1 MPEPT
6 SIILL
11 GGSVMG
17 MVLRLAKKCFQEMK
31 RLFDIIL
38 SVIFLALLSPVLCVF
53 VLIIKLT
60 SSGTVLFSQV
70 RVGKNGKLFTMYKFR
85 SMNQYAEKETG
96 PVWAKSDDP
105 RITPI
110 GKFLR
115 QTHIDEIP
123 QFFNVIKGDM
133 SIIGPRPERP
143 HFVDKFKHELPD
155 YQNRLQI
162 RPGIT
167 GLAQV
172 SHRYDQSIEDVQK
185 KLHYDLQYINGV
197 ENKSWRNEFNIMLN
211 TVTLMVTGKI
221 LR

>member
-6 SIILL
+6 SVILL
-11 GGSVMG
+11 GGSMVG
-17 MVLRLAKKCFQEMK
+17 MVFRLAKKCFQEMK

-38 SVIFLALLSPVLCVF
+38 SSIFLILLSPFL
-53 VLIIKLT
+53 LIVIAVIKLT
-60 SSGTVLFSQV
+60 SSGPVIFSQV

-85 SMNQYAEKETG
+85 SMNQYAEKDTG
-96 PVWAKSDDP
+96 PVWAQNDDP

-110 GKFLR
+110 GSFLR
-115 QTHIDEIP
+115 RTHIDEIP

-143 HFVDKFKHELPD
+143 HFVDKLKEELPD

-185 KLHYDLQYINGV
+185 KLHYDLQYINGL
-197 ENKSWRNEFNIMLN
+197 EKKSWRNEFSIILN
-211 TVTLMVTGKI
+211 TFTLMLTGKI
-221 LR
+221 IR